1 MPRLRIRRFR
11 LRPMRIRRFR
21 RGRPRNSARTRFHK
35 KRFGSKRFAGAKGT
49 RRIPKDFLKC
59 TVKCSSDNIPYRE
72 LILGQGST
80 DDTLTQLSSNFT
92 YVLNLTQCLERAVLA
107 ANTKQ
112 SSSAGETTL
121 PPRIKA
127 YVHNLKVKLTIWN
140 QPVGAVPDSFWINGR
155 FIEYYLHQN
164 IGTSTTDH
172 AGNNRSQWV
181 TVDPIT
187 GANTDPGV
195 SAFWDGSQAGHLV
208 AGHID
213 GDWYHLTQA
222 PINKQIVKFAKVK
235 KFRVKASLAATA
247 PGGTSTNNINER
259 TYTFD
264 WKLERMVVVGT
275 NISTFDHAVAG
286 GLPGQLGTVT
296 NVLLDSVGGEVQAAG
311 LTAGGVA
318 SNAPRTYNRY
328 LMVQV
333 DRLDVPNTGGG
344 GTYGGQ
350 PLAQMRSELLCNLR
364 PLSA

>member
-1 MPRLRIRRFR
+1 MPRFRIRRFR
-11 LRPMRIRRFR
+11 LRPLRRRMR
-21 RGRPRNSARTRFHK
+21 RPRYKSRFHK

-59 TVKCSSDNIPYRE
+59 TVKCSTDNIPYRE

-92 YVLNLTQCLERAVLA
+92 YVLNMTQMLERAVLA
-107 ANTKQ
+107 ANVRQ
-112 SSSAGETTL
+112 STSAGESAL

-140 QPVGAVPDSFWINGR
+140 QPTAAVPDSFWVNGR

-164 IGTSTTDH
+164 IGTSAIDH
-172 AGNNRSQWV
+172 AGNSRSQWV
-181 TVDPIT
+181 TIDPIT
-187 GANTDPGV
+187 GANTDPGL
-195 SAFWDGSQAGHLV
+195 SAFWDGSQANHLT

-213 GDWYHLTQA
+213 GDWYYLTQA
-222 PINKQIVKFAKVK
+222 PINKQIVKFARVK
-235 KFRVKASLAATA
+235 KFRIRASLAAVP
-247 PGGTSTNNINER
+247 PGGSAATANNINER

-264 WKLERMVVVGT
+264 WKLERMVVVST
-275 NISTFDHAVAG
+275 NITTFDHANAS
-286 GLPGQLGTVT
+286 LIPGALETVST
-296 NVLLDSVGGEVQAAG
+296 VLLDTTGGQVQAAG
-311 LTAGGVA
+311 LSAGGTA

-333 DRLDVPNTGGG
+333 DRLDAPNVGGG
-344 GTYGGQ
+344 GTYGGSA
-350 PLAQMRSELLCNLR
+350 LAQMRSEILCNLR